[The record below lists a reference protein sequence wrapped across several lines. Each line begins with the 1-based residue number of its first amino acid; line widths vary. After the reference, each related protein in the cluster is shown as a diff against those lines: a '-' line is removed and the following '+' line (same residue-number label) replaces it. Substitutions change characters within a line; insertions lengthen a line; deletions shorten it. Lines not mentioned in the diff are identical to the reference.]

1 MAQDVSSEHDQVVS
15 RLADASARV
24 VRTVDGFEGA
34 DWSAPS
40 LLPDWSRAHVVAHLA
55 LNAEGMTSILR
66 ALVADDDVAGLPT
79 MYASDAQRDQ
89 DILDLAAADPTEIRD
104 RLLAGV
110 SLLQESFEAV
120 PVDAWET
127 RAERTPGGRT
137 MRVAALPGMRWRELE
152 IHHVDLDAGYG
163 PDDWDLDFA
172 EHLLDAMAKRV
183 RPPEAFEI
191 RPHDSPRTWVLG
203 EDEAE
208 YPVPVVTG
216 AAADLAWWLTG
227 RPVGDT
233 VSSSRGELPVI
244 EGW

>member
-1 MAQDVSSEHDQVVS
+1 MTPADPVVDLEAALESLHQSEQH
-15 RLADASARV
+15 LL
-24 VRTVDGFEGA
+24 RTVDSLRG
-34 DWSAPS
+34 DQWSES
-40 LLPDWSRAHVVAHLA
+40 SVLPGWTRAHVVAHLA
-55 LNAEGMTSILR
+55 LNAEGFAR
-66 ALVADDDVAGLPT
+66 AVDGVAHEL
-79 MYASDAQRDQ
+79 
-89 DILDLAAADPTEIRD
+89 
-104 RLLAGV
+104 
-110 SLLQESFEAV
+110 AV
-120 PVDAWET
+120 PVYDSNERRDADIDELAQADPPEI
-127 RAERTPGGRT
+127 RERLFGAAQRLRDALASLDADQWDEQVMRVPGGPAWL
-137 MRVAALPGMRWRELE
+137 VAELPGTRRREVE
-152 IHHVDLDAGYG
+152 IHHVDLDAGYTCAEW
-163 PDDWDLDFA
+163 PLDFA